1 MKERPAISSTNRL
14 GDMDMSAMKQRRVSL
29 LKVGEGWPHTSELRG
44 AMKWQATQRS
54 HQDSNQYFASFN
66 GPNVTPGP

>member
-1 MKERPAISSTNRL
+1 
-14 GDMDMSAMKQRRVSL
+14 MDMCVSL
-29 LKVGEGWPHTSELRG
+29 LKVGEGWPHKIELRG